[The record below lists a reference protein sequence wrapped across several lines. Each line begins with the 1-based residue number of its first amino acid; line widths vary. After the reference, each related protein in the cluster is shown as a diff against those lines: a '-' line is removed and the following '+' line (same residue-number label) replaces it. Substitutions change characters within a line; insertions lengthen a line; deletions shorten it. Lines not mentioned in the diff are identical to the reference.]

1 MSAHPSLCILGL
13 AWWDRDENNGVAG
26 DVVSPSRVVVDV
38 GPELWVER
46 LPGVGSEC
54 SDVWMA

>member
-1 MSAHPSLCILGL
+1 MSAHPSLSLYSGL
-13 AWWDRDENNGVAG
+13 AWWDRDGNNGVAG

-46 LPGVGSEC
+46 LPKVG